1 MTLTPIHSSEHHD
14 VVVIGAGPAGLAA
27 GAALRRLGVEAL
39 LVDRGEQVGTS
50 WRGHYDRLHL
60 HTARWLSHLPGL
72 QIPAHEGRWVSRDGV
87 VRYLERYAEHHRLNV
102 RAGVEVTAID
112 RTEDGAWRMGSSQ
125 GDLIAQQ
132 VVVAT
137 GYNHT
142 PFVPDWPGRDGF
154 DGELF
159 HAGLYRNGRPY
170 AGRDVLVVGA
180 GNTGAE
186 IAVDLVE
193 HGARGV
199 RLAFR
204 TPPHILRRELGGIPA
219 QVTGILMRRLPARVA
234 DELAEPV
241 RRRTVPDLTDRGLP
255 DPGKGVY
262 TRAKRG
268 EVPILDVGLIEAV
281 RDGRVEPV
289 PQVTGFDGSRVLLA
303 GDRSIEPD
311 VVIAATGYK
320 RGLESLVGRLDLLN
334 PNGLPRVHGARTAA
348 DAPGLRFLGYTNP
361 VSGMFREIAI
371 DARRIARA
379 IRRELPA
386 SPGRV
391 EQAEEPGEDEHHRGA
406 PSRTWAGR
414 RTGHAAQNPRATP

>member
-1 MTLTPIHSSEHHD
+1 
-14 VVVIGAGPAGLAA
+14 
-27 GAALRRLGVEAL
+27 
-39 LVDRGEQVGTS
+39 
-50 WRGHYDRLHL
+50 
-60 HTARWLSHLPGL
+60 
-72 QIPAHEGRWVSRDGV
+72 VSRDGV
-87 VRYLERYAEHHRLNV
+87 IRYLERYAEHHRLTV
-102 RAGVEVTAID
+102 RTGVEVTGIERA
-112 RTEDGAWRMGSSQ
+112 DGAWRVSSPQ
-125 GDLIAQQ
+125 GDLIARQ

-142 PFVPDWPGRDGF
+142 PYLPDWPAREGF
-154 DGELF
+154 DGELI
-159 HAGLYRNGRPY
+159 HAGDYRNGRPY

-193 HGARGV
+193 HGAERV

-204 TPPHILRRELGGIPA
+204 TPPHILRRELGGVPA

-241 RRRTVPDLTDRGLP
+241 RRRTVPDLTERGLP

-268 EVPILDVGLIEAV
+268 EIPILDVGLLDAV

-289 PQVTGFDGSRVLLA
+289 PAVTRFDGSRVVLA
-303 GDRSIEPD
+303 GCGSIEPE

-320 RGLESLVGRLDLLN
+320 RGLEPLVGQLELLDAR
-334 PNGLPRVHGARTAA
+334 GVPRIHGDQTAA
-348 DAPGLRFLGYTNP
+348 HAPGLRFVGYTNP

-379 IRRELPA
+379 IKRELRA
-386 SPGRV
+386 SPARAPREV
-391 EQAEEPGEDEHHRGA
+391 LAEL
-406 PSRTWAGR
+406 
-414 RTGHAAQNPRATP
+414 

>member
-1 MTLTPIHSSEHHD
+1 
-14 VVVIGAGPAGLAA
+14 VIGAGPAGLATA
-27 GAALRRLGVEAL
+27 AALSRAGVEAL
-39 LVDRGEQVGTS
+39 VVDRGEQVGKS
-50 WRGHYDRLHL
+50 WRGHYDRLRL
-60 HTARWLSHLPGL
+60 HTVRRLSHLPGL

-87 VRYLERYAEHHRLNV
+87 IRYLELYAEHHRLNV
-102 RAGVEVTAID
+102 RTGVDVTAIE
-112 RTEDGAWRMGSSQ
+112 RAGESWRIASPQ
-125 GDLIAQQ
+125 GDLTAHQ

-142 PFVPDWPGRDGF
+142 PHVPDWPGREGF

-159 HAGLYRNGRPY
+159 HAGVYRNGRPY

-193 HGARGV
+193 HGAGSV

-204 TPPHILRRELGGIPA
+204 TPPHILRRELGGIPS
-219 QVTGILMRRLPARVA
+219 QVTGILMRRLPARLA

-241 RRRTVPDLTDRGLP
+241 RRLTVPDLGERGLP

-268 EVPILDVGLIEAV
+268 EIPILDVGLIDAV

-289 PQVTGFDGSRVLLA
+289 PEVTGFHGSRVLLA
-303 GDRSIEPD
+303 GGRSIDPE

-320 RGLESLVGRLDLLN
+320 RGLEPLVGRLEILDAQ
-334 PNGLPRVHGARTAA
+334 GLPSVHGDRTAA
-348 DAPGLRFLGYTNP
+348 HAPGLRFIGYTNP

-379 IRRELPA
+379 IRRDLPA
-386 SPGRV
+386 SGGRV
-391 EQAEEPGEDEHHRGA
+391 EHGSVGDREGA
-406 PSRTWAGR
+406 GL
-414 RTGHAAQNPRATP
+414 GVD

>member
-1 MTLTPIHSSEHHD
+1 MTAADIHAGNRHE
-14 VVVIGAGPAGLAA
+14 VVVIGAGPAGLATAAAVRRA
-27 GAALRRLGVEAL
+27 GIDALV
-39 LVDRGEQVGTS
+39 VDRGERVGTS

-60 HTARWLSHLPGL
+60 HTVRWLSHLPGL
-72 QIPAHEGRWVSRDGV
+72 RIPASEGRWVSRDGV
-87 VRYLERYAEHHRLNV
+87 VRYLERYAEHHRLDV
-102 RAGVEVTAID
+102 RTGVEVSAIERVDGTWRVSSPQGELTA
-112 RTEDGAWRMGSSQ
+112 R
-125 GDLIAQQ
+125 Q

-142 PFVPDWPGRDGF
+142 PRIPDWPGRGDF
-154 DGELF
+154 AGELL
-159 HAGLYRNGRPY
+159 HAGAYRNGRPY

-193 HGARGV
+193 HGAGRV

-219 QVTGILMRRLPARVA
+219 QVTGVLMRRLPARVA

-241 RRRTVPDLTDRGLP
+241 RRRTVPDLTAQGLP

-268 EVPILDVGLIEAV
+268 EIPILDVGLLDAV
-281 RDGRVEPV
+281 RDGQVEPV
-289 PQVTGFDGSRVLLA
+289 AAVDGFDGSRVLLA
-303 GDRSIEPD
+303 GGRSIEPE
-311 VVIAATGYK
+311 VVIAATGYQ
-320 RGLESLVGRLDLLN
+320 RGLEPLVGPLDLLDAR
-334 PNGLPRVHGARTAA
+334 GLPRVHGARTAA
-348 DAPGLRFLGYTNP
+348 HAPGLRFVGFTNP

-379 IRRELPA
+379 IRAEL
-386 SPGRV
+386 
-391 EQAEEPGEDEHHRGA
+391 
-406 PSRTWAGR
+406 
-414 RTGHAAQNPRATP
+414 

>member
-1 MTLTPIHSSEHHD
+1 MGVDGIGVSAYRMNLTHVQVSSTARQRMTTDGAAERHA

-27 GAALRRLGVEAL
+27 AAALARAGVRAL
-39 LVDRGEQVGTS
+39 VVDRGEDVGTS

-72 QIPAHEGRWVSRDGV
+72 AIPASEGRWVSRDGV
-87 VRYLERYAEHHRLNV
+87 IRYLERYARHHRLDV
-102 RAGVEVTAID
+102 RTGVEVTAIE
-112 RTEDGAWRMGSSQ
+112 RAGGGWRIASPQ
-125 GDLIAQQ
+125 GDLLAPQ

-142 PFVPDWPGRDGF
+142 PVLPDWPGRDGF
-154 DGELF
+154 TGELL
-159 HAGLYRNGRPY
+159 HAGAYRNGRPY
-170 AGRDVLVVGA
+170 AGRDALVVGA

-193 HGARGV
+193 HGAARV

-204 TPPHILRRELGGIPA
+204 TPPHILRRELGGVPS

-241 RRRTVPDLTDRGLP
+241 RRRTVPDLSDRGLP

-268 EVPILDVGLIEAV
+268 EIPILDVGLIDAI
-281 RDGRVEPV
+281 RDGQVEPV
-289 PQVTGFDGSRVLLA
+289 PEVIGFDGPRVLLA
-303 GDRSIEPD
+303 GDRAIEPK
-311 VVIAATGYK
+311 VVIAATGYQ
-320 RGLESLVGRLDLLN
+320 RGLEPLVGGLGVLDAK
-334 PNGLPRVHGARTAA
+334 GLPRVHGDRTAIH
-348 DAPGLRFLGYTNP
+348 APGLRFLGYTNP

-379 IRRELPA
+379 IKREQPAAPRSANLPVCPA
-386 SPGRV
+386 T
-391 EQAEEPGEDEHHRGA
+391 
-406 PSRTWAGR
+406 SR
-414 RTGHAAQNPRATP
+414 

>member
-1 MTLTPIHSSEHHD
+1 MPSAHIHSDGHHD
-14 VVVIGAGPAGLAA
+14 VVVIGAGPAGLATA
-27 GAALRRLGVEAL
+27 GALGRAGIEAL
-39 LVDRGEQVGTS
+39 VVDRGDQVGTS

-60 HTARWLSHLPGL
+60 HTVRWLSQLPGL

-87 VRYLERYAEHHRLNV
+87 IRYLERYAEHHRLNV
-102 RAGVEVTAID
+102 RTGVEVTAIE
-112 RTEDGAWRMGSSQ
+112 RAGGAWRVDSPQ
-125 GDLIAQQ
+125 GDLTARQ

-142 PFVPDWPGRDGF
+142 PHVPDWPGRDAF
-154 DGELF
+154 AGELI
-159 HAGLYRNGRPY
+159 HAGAYRNGRPY

-193 HGARGV
+193 HGAKRV

-204 TPPHILRRELGGIPA
+204 TPPHILRRELGGVPA

-241 RRRTVPDLTDRGLP
+241 RRRTVPDLTERGLP

-268 EVPILDVGLIEAV
+268 EIPILDVGLLDAV
-281 RDGRVEPV
+281 RDGTVEPV
-289 PQVTGFDGSRVLLA
+289 PAVTGLDGSRVLLA
-303 GDRSIEPD
+303 GGGSIEPE

-320 RGLESLVGRLDLLN
+320 RGLDPLVGRLDLLDAR
-334 PNGLPRVHGARTAA
+334 GLPRVHGDQTAA
-348 DAPGLRFLGYTNP
+348 HAPGLRFLGFTNP

-379 IRRELPA
+379 IKRELPPPSPARAGHPLSAPAA
-386 SPGRV
+386 SP
-391 EQAEEPGEDEHHRGA
+391 
-406 PSRTWAGR
+406 S
-414 RTGHAAQNPRATP
+414 